1 MYAPRSSLSFAA
13 SAAIVLAACS
23 DSTGASGEPQL
34 RFNLASAP
42 APAAAVAPS
51 LAVAAAPVTSTD
63 GANTLIVDQVQL
75 VMREIE
81 LERVGDDACALVAD
95 DSCEELELGPILLDL
110 PLGAGAV
117 AQFTVAVDTG
127 HYDEVE
133 FEIHKASSS
142 DDAAFVAANPEFVDR
157 SIRVTGSYNGNA
169 FTFYSDL
176 DVEQEID
183 LSPPLAVA
191 EGGAANLTLFVNL
204 DRWFRTEAGGL
215 IDPASASKGETN
227 ESVVRNN
234 IQNALEAFEDEDRDG
249 AQD

>member
-1 MYAPRSSLSFAA
+1 MYARRSSLLPLAA
-13 SAAIVLAACS
+13 ALALAACS
-23 DSTGASGEPQL
+23 DSTGASGDPQL
-34 RFNLASAP
+34 RFNLASSAA
-42 APAAAVAPS
+42 APAAAVGPS
-51 LAVAAAPVTSTD
+51 LAVAAAPVTFTD

-95 DSCEELELGPILLDL
+95 DSCERLELGPILLDL

-117 AQFTVAVDTG
+117 SQFTVAVDTG

-133 FEIHKASSS
+133 LEIHKASSS

-191 EGGAANLTLFVNL
+191 EGGAADLTLFVNL
-204 DRWFRTEAGGL
+204 DRWFRTEAGDL
-215 IDPASASKGETN
+215 IDPASANKGESN
-227 ESVVRNN
+227 EGVVKNN
-234 IQNALEAFEDEDRDG
+234 IQNALEAFEDEDHDG
-249 AQD
+249 VED